1 MAFEDIRRNAK
12 KDIKQSIEE
21 YLKGRK
27 DESSYSY
34 VFSKI
39 DLAATVSLITP
50 EETAEYMAQIKND
63 SKK

>member
-12 KDIKQSIEE
+12 RDIEQSIEE

-50 EETAEYMAQIKND
+50 EETAEYMAQIKNVT
-63 SKK
+63 KK

>member
-12 KDIKQSIEE
+12 RDIGQSIEE

-50 EETAEYMAQIKND
+50 EETAEYMIQIKSD
-63 SKK
+63 KKK

>member
-12 KDIKQSIEE
+12 RDIEQSIEE

-50 EETAEYMAQIKND
+50 EETAEYMVQIKSD
-63 SKK
+63 KKK